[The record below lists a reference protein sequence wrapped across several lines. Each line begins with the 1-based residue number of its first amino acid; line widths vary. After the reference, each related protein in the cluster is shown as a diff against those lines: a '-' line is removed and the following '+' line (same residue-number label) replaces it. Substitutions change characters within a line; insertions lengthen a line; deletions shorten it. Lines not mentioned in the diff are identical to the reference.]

1 MRAPGRSASI
11 ERRYEVKATD
21 AVVGLTPL
29 HEAQRVVL
37 ESTPVLG
44 LEKVSILDALGR
56 TLGEDIMA
64 ERDNPPWDN
73 SAMDGFAVRWEDIK
87 QEHPVQKPV
96 TLAVIEDVPA
106 GRMPSKT
113 VGAGEAIRIMTG
125 APIPQGADTVLK
137 VDDTEPS
144 ADSVRVFKP
153 EPRGANIRPR
163 GEDVRKGDCIIA
175 KGTTIRP
182 GEAGMLAIL
191 AKSLVFVHQRPRVAI
206 LSTGDELADLDER
219 FSEEK
224 IINSNSYGI
233 AAAVQ
238 EAGGIPLLLGIA
250 RDTPAAL
257 EEKIVHGLNADILV
271 LSGGVSMGDYDFTRA
286 VFRAIGAEMNFW
298 KLAIRPGQ
306 PLAFGKIRGKLAFG
320 LPGNPV
326 SSMVTFEQLVRPAML
341 KMGGHRDCGRPV
353 VEAVFQEKFSKRPD
367 RRHFLRGILTRE
379 DGVFKV
385 RTTGDQ
391 GSGILTSM
399 VKANCLIDVA
409 AEVERLN
416 PGDLVTVQLLTGE
429 AWRSHAD
436 VARTSGHRLSCC

>member
-1 MRAPGRSASI
+1 M
-11 ERRYEVKATD
+11 KAGD
-21 AVVGLTPL
+21 ATTGLTPL
-29 HEAQRVVL
+29 EDAQKIVL
-37 ESTPVLG
+37 DASAVLG
-44 LEKVSILDALGR
+44 LEKISILDALGR
-56 TLGEDIMA
+56 VLGEDIVA

-73 SAMDGFAVRWEDIK
+73 SAMDGFAVRSEDIK
-87 QEHPVQKPV
+87 QEHAIQKPA
-96 TLAVIEDVPA
+96 TLTVIEDVPA
-106 GRMPSKT
+106 GKMPTKT
-113 VGAGEAIRIMTG
+113 VGPGQAIRIMTG
-125 APIPQGADTVLK
+125 APIPHGADTVLK
-137 VDDTEPS
+137 VEDTEHTPE
-144 ADSVRVFKP
+144 SVRVFKP
-153 EPRGANIRPR
+153 EPRGSNIRPQ
-163 GEDVRKGDCIIA
+163 GEDVKKGDCIIA
-175 KGTTIRP
+175 KGTAIRP

-191 AKSLVFVHQRPRVAI
+191 AKSFVFAYQRPRVAI

-257 EEKIVHGLNADILV
+257 KEKISHGLNADILV
-271 LSGGVSMGDYDFTRA
+271 LSGGVSMGDYDFTKA
-286 VFRAIGAEMNFW
+286 VFRDLGAEMNFW

-306 PLAFGKIRGKLAFG
+306 PLAFGKIQGKLAFG

-341 KMGGHRDCGRPV
+341 KMGGHRSYGRPV
-353 VEAVFQEKFSKRPD
+353 VHAEFQEKFSKRTD

-379 DGVFKV
+379 AGVFKV

-399 VKANCLIDVA
+399 VKANCLIDVPV
-409 AEVERLN
+409 EVERLN
-416 PGDLVTVQLLTGE
+416 PGDAVSVQLLSGE
-429 AWRSHAD
+429 AWLTKTDHVHAG
-436 VARTSGHRLSCC
+436 VQRLSCCS

>member
-1 MRAPGRSASI
+1 MQDLI
-11 ERRYEVKATD
+11 
-21 AVVGLTPL
+21 PL
-29 HEAQRVVL
+29 HEAQKVVL
-37 ESTPVLG
+37 DATPVLG
-44 LEKVSILDALGR
+44 LEKISILDALGR
-56 TLGEDIMA
+56 VLGEDIIA

-73 SAMDGFAVRWEDIK
+73 SAMDGFAVRWDDIK
-87 QEHPVQKPV
+87 QDHAIQRPV

-106 GRMPSKT
+106 GKMPSKT
-113 VGAGEAIRIMTG
+113 VGVGQAIRIMTG

-137 VDDTEPS
+137 VEDTEYTP
-144 ADSVRVFKP
+144 DSVRVFKP
-153 EPRGANIRPR
+153 ESCGSNIRPR
-163 GEDVRKGDCIIA
+163 GEDVKKGECIIA
-175 KGTTIRP
+175 RGTRIRP

-191 AKSLVFVHQRPRVAI
+191 AKSFVFTYQRARVAI

-238 EAGGIPLLLGIA
+238 EAGGIPFLLGIA
-250 RDTPAAL
+250 RDTPTAL
-257 EEKIVHGLNADILV
+257 KEKISHGLNADILV

-286 VFRAIGAEMNFW
+286 VFRDIGAEMNFW

-306 PLAFGKIRGKLAFG
+306 PLAFGKIHGKLAFG

-341 KMGGHRDCGRPV
+341 KMSGHRSYGRPV
-353 VEAVFQEKFSKRPD
+353 VDVIFQEKFSKRTD

-379 DGVFKV
+379 DGLFKV

-399 VKANCLIDVA
+399 VKANCLIDVPV
-409 AEVERLN
+409 EVERLN
-416 PGDLVTVQLLTGE
+416 PGDQVTVQLLSGE
-429 AWRSHAD
+429 AWLSQAGSIY
-436 VARTSGHRLSCC
+436 TGGPRLSCC